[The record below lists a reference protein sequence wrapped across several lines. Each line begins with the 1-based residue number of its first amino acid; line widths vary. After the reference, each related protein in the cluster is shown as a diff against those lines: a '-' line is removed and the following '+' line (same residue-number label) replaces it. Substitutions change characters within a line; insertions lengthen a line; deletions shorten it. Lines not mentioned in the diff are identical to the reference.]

1 MPADGA
7 ALVVLTARQVGCS
20 PNYLRLQPQSPAVA
34 APITY
39 GCSPICLR
47 LLPQITYG
55 CTVVLPARQ
64 VARAYAVVEGVATNN
79 DGARKGGFSQPSEAA
94 QA

>member
-7 ALVVLTARQVGCS
+7 ALVVLT
-20 PNYLRLQPQSPAVA
+20 
-34 APITY
+34 T
-39 GCSPICLR
+39 
-47 LLPQITYG
+47 
-55 CTVVLPARQ
+55 RQ

-94 QA
+94 QVAVRVRLWLRVRYPYPYISYPES